1 MLYYRQL
8 LAQNLLSFPKE
19 SVGAKKMSEPNLLM
33 HSMSEFRYVYREI
46 LLTCDALSI
55 GEIGAEFGGNTRE
68 LLKYTEDV
76 GGSLVSID
84 PAPDPSVIS
93 LFEGTVDSTLYIGKS
108 LDVLP
113 TLMSIPVW
121 FIDGDHNWYTVFNE
135 LALIHELN
143 KERNDTLI
151 FLHDVGWPCS
161 RRDFYYSPSDIPA
174 EYLHPHSWDHGAMLD
189 GTLGEGRGFRGAG
202 QFAWAT
208 HLGGPKNGILTAV
221 EDFLS
226 IAEDTYDYRYVPGA
240 FGLGVLVSKT
250 HPAHDSIL
258 QILDPLH
265 NNPLLSR
272 LEENRLANYLEV
284 INLQDNQAAIFET
297 GKLSPLQNAAEKSD
311 VSTALETTKLME
323 DKEPHEVFSGDI
335 KSWFDNLVSKAAVFS
350 FDCFDTILWRAVAT
364 PSDVFFSLAKLPIHE
379 KFGISARIRRNA
391 EAEARSRKF
400 VAKRS
405 SEVDLQEIYEIAAPG
420 ANQDDIQKLINEEI
434 SEEIRVC
441 FPFAPVIDVLLEAK
455 RLGKKV
461 IIVSDTYLRETQLR
475 ALLSASLS
483 REAYEA
489 IDAIYC
495 SCEFGIGKGEGL
507 LKTVKS
513 LPEFA
518 NQARIAHIGD
528 NYHADYLAP
537 SRAGVHATH
546 FRAFTDE
553 ASDILRMQLSAL
565 KIVAPNLQFESPVPN
580 VMHHVISQM
589 CEAESIPEQIG
600 LTSLGPLMT
609 CFSEFISHTKNQLE
623 MSGLRVK
630 SLFLL
635 RDGHLPFR
643 AYNALFDDAEASE
656 VSISRYAAF
665 AASFRTKQDIE
676 EYLAKFSGSKRF
688 SVMAKQFLLCQ
699 KTTDR
704 IIRRAQK
711 KNDPGAEFITQIL
724 KPPVV
729 DEIVSASK
737 AFCARLVTHL
747 EADGG
752 VKKGDTL
759 LLVDLGY
766 EGTVQRRLQTV
777 LLKEYGLNLFGCYLL
792 ALPIPELKKTR
803 VGMLDAEM
811 FDDRVLYS
819 LAVYMAVIE
828 DLCTSDGYSTVDYCE
843 DGKAIGSGSKLPD
856 MQYSMV
862 KPIQDAAVA
871 FVTRMA
877 LDPQRSMRD
886 IRDFRHYGLSCL
898 SRFIF
903 FATESEKDY
912 LSSFQLDMNMATD
925 DTFQLFDESAALEGM
940 RKRGLF
946 YMHDTG
952 SAVRMNYPVELRSLS
967 LDLSSFLLLQ
977 NRFGLNFTQ
986 KDFSF
991 RKLKLTV
998 VLERG
1003 DIEQEINAEASHTYD
1018 GFYSLIIPIGK
1029 CEFDVRLPLGAQFG
1043 SVELLSV
1050 ELIPVH
1056 ALYTHTEESIAV
1068 DISDCV
1074 SLEGGII
1081 QEERLLRLLSEESCL
1096 KINPNVSTKANHRYV
1111 IRVLMRPVGSC
1122 VKTLTNQ

>member
-1 MLYYRQL
+1 
-8 LAQNLLSFPKE
+8 
-19 SVGAKKMSEPNLLM
+19 MSEQNLLM
-33 HSMSEFRYVYREI
+33 HSMSEFRYVYKEI
-46 LLTCDALSI
+46 LLSCNAQSI

-68 LLKYTEDV
+68 LLDYVENV

-113 TLMSIPVW
+113 TLMSVPVW

-151 FLHDVGWPCS
+151 FLHDLGWPCS
-161 RRDFYYSPSDIPA
+161 RRDCYYSPSDIPA
-174 EYLHPHSWDHGAMLD
+174 KYLHPHSWDHGAMLD
-189 GTLGEGRGFRGAG
+189 GTLVEGRGFRGAG

-208 HLGGPKNGILTAV
+208 HSGGPKNGVLTAV
-221 EDFLS
+221 EDFLL
-226 IAEDTYDYRYVPGA
+226 IAEDSYDFRYVPGG
-240 FGLGVLVSKT
+240 FGLGVLVAKT

-258 QILDPLH
+258 RILDPLH

-284 INLQDNQAAIFET
+284 INLQDNQVATFET
-297 GKLSPLQNAAEKSD
+297 GKLSPLKSAVENSD
-311 VSTALETTKLME
+311 ISTASETTELIA
-323 DKEPHEVFSGDI
+323 DKEPHEVFSSDL
-335 KSWFDNLVSKAAVFS
+335 KFWFDNLVNKADIFS
-350 FDCFDTILWRAVAT
+350 FDCFDTILWRRVAT
-364 PSDVFFSLAKLPIHE
+364 PSDVFFSLGKLPIHK
-379 KFGISARIRRNA
+379 KFGITARIRRNA
-391 EAEARSRKF
+391 EAAARSRKF

-420 ANQDDIQKLINEEI
+420 ASQEDIQELINEEV

-441 FPFAPVIDVLLEAK
+441 FSYAPVVDVLLEAK

-461 IIVSDTYLRETQLR
+461 IIVSDTYLREGQLR
-475 ALLSASLS
+475 TLLSASLS

-489 IDAIYC
+489 IDVIFC
-495 SCEFGIGKGEGL
+495 SCEFGISKGEGL
-507 LKTVKS
+507 LKIIKS

-518 NQARIAHIGD
+518 GKTRIAHIGD
-528 NYHADYLAP
+528 NYHADYVAP
-537 SRAGVHATH
+537 SKAEVHASH

-580 VMHHVISQM
+580 VMHHVISQV
-589 CEAESIPEQIG
+589 CESESVPEQIG
-600 LTSLGPLMT
+600 LNSLGPLMT

-623 MSGLRVK
+623 ASGLRVK

-643 AYNALFDDAEASE
+643 AYSTLFDDNEASE
-656 VSISRYAAF
+656 VSVSRYAAF
-665 AASFRTKQDIE
+665 AASFRTKEDIE

-688 SVMAKQFLLCQ
+688 AVMTTQFLLCQ
-699 KTTDR
+699 KTADR
-704 IIRRAQK
+704 VIRRAQK
-711 KNDPGAEFITQIL
+711 KNDPVAEFITQIL

-747 EADGG
+747 EAEGG
-752 VKKGDTL
+752 IKKGDTL

-766 EGTVQRRLQTV
+766 EGTVQRRLQAV
-777 LLKEYGLNLFGCYLL
+777 LLDEYGLNLFGCYLL

-803 VGMLDAEM
+803 VGMVDAEL

-819 LAVYMAVIE
+819 LAIYMAVVE
-828 DLCTSDGYSTVDYCE
+828 DLCTSDGYSTIDYSE
-843 DGKAIGSGSKLPD
+843 DGQAIGSGSKLPD
-856 MQYSMV
+856 SQYSMV
-862 KPIQDAAVA
+862 KLVQDAAIGFVA
-871 FVTRMA
+871 KMA
-877 LDPQRSMRD
+877 LDPERSKRD
-886 IRDFRHYGLSCL
+886 IQDFRYYGLGCL
-898 SRFIF
+898 SRFMF
-903 FATESEKDY
+903 FTTESEKDY

-952 SAVRMNYPVELRSLS
+952 SSVRMNYPIELRSLS

-1003 DIEQEINAEASHTYD
+1003 GIEKEISAEASHTYD
-1018 GFYSLIIPIGK
+1018 GFYSLIIPIGE
-1029 CEFDVRLPLGAQFG
+1029 CEFDVVLPLGAQFS

-1056 ALYTHTEESIAV
+1056 ILHSHEEELIAV

-1074 SLEGGII
+1074 SLVGGIS
-1081 QEERLLRLLSEESCL
+1081 QQERLLRLMSEEACL
-1096 KINPNVSTKANHRYV
+1096 RIKPNVTTKANHRYV
-1111 IRVLMRPVGSC
+1111 IRVLMRPVGS
-1122 VKTLTNQ
+1122 